1 MHSISNRS
9 RGLDSTGSILR
20 KYKPDTGTFHCL
32 KPLIRGLLIEN
43 FVAKWSWMRRFA
55 DWLGFC
61 PLLGNVN
68 ERAPSHKATFEES
81 VIRWLPLCLLNC
93 SRLSAPCGTPCHLQG
108 ATRRKYWSFYLCVY
122 ASTFFFWSVLKKEF
136 KTDILTLFCH
146 ISFYFQGVLN
156 FYFTITY
163 FGTYRLKISKVYTS
177 DATFY
182 KTRGKH
188 GTLVSR
194 SCRLDIFKLLFCV
207 SSWNAQNM
215 YEVLS
220 RSSEDGQLHDPRFMA
235 YIKHGAAKSRSC
247 GWYRL
252 NTGSLK

>member
-1 MHSISNRS
+1 MLEQHIGLRLITRILLIQYSDAFLWQHKLALFIVEASELEPDRQFYVRDKKLLWSRIRNTQILKTSFDCPQVTFLYTRVKWFFLKVHSISNRS

-108 ATRRKYWSFYLCVY
+108 ATRGKYWSFYLCVY
-122 ASTFFFWSVLKKEF
+122 ASTFFFLK
-136 KTDILTLFCH
+136 C
-146 ISFYFQGVLN
+146 
-156 FYFTITY
+156 
-163 FGTYRLKISKVYTS
+163 
-177 DATFY
+177 A
-182 KTRGKH
+182 
-188 GTLVSR
+188 
-194 SCRLDIFKLLFCV
+194 
-207 SSWNAQNM
+207 
-215 YEVLS
+215 
-220 RSSEDGQLHDPRFMA
+220 
-235 YIKHGAAKSRSC
+235 
-247 GWYRL
+247 
-252 NTGSLK
+252 